1 MAMMDKMK
9 EKLPGMASKKP
20 VPSIEIEMEGEEEE
34 APEAPVEGDEEE
46 IAVGDLAQFSDEELK
61 AELEKRGMKVA
72 SGGASVTPLPP
83 VEEEEESE
91 EA

>member
-1 MAMMDKMK
+1 MDKMK

-34 APEAPVEGDEEE
+34 TPEAPVEGDEEE

-61 AELEKRGMKVA
+61 AELEKRGMQVSAPKQPA
-72 SGGASVTPLPP
+72 APMPA
-83 VEEEEESE
+83 EEEE
-91 EA
+91 A